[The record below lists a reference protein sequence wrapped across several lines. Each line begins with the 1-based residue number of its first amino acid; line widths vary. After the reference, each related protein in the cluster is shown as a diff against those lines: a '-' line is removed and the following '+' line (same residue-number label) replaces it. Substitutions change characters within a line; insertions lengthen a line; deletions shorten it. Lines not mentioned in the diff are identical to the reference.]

1 MGDQSA
7 DQAPPTMRKEI
18 LGSSS
23 SDLEKTSD
31 GTPNSNPEAESTID
45 AKPNEKRVV
54 QETGSAIPTRPSSSI
69 RSRTSRRSAAEEASE
84 GDSDIPNSAEKA
96 FRAEAEEEGLI
107 RRTPLYRSPIPERAD
122 RWHEEVDT
130 PSQWTSLFYG
140 KSTSSI

>member
-7 DQAPPTMRKEI
+7 GQAPPPMRKEI
-18 LGSSS
+18 PGSSS
-23 SDLEKTSD
+23 GELE
-31 GTPNSNPEAESTID
+31 GTADVPSSNPEAESIMV
-45 AKPNEKRVV
+45 AEPNEKPVV
-54 QETGSAIPTRPSSSI
+54 QEAGSANPTRPSSSI
-69 RSRTSRRSAAEEASE
+69 RSRTSRRSAAEESSQ

-96 FRAEAEEEGLI
+96 FRAEAEEAGLI

-140 KSTSSI
+140 MSTSSI